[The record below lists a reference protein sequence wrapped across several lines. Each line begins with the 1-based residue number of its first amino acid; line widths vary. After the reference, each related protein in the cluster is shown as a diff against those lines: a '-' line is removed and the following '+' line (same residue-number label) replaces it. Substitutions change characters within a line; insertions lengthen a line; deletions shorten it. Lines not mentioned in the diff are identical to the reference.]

1 VLGQGLIGI
10 AFVFLGQAGT
20 SVKGAYDVLV
30 SIGVITYLVPYLF
43 LFAALIRL
51 RREPA
56 GEEVIL
62 VPGGKPAAIFIACV
76 GFCTAALAILL
87 SLIPSPDEPRKVLVT
102 VKVLGAAFVLIGL
115 GVLLYWA
122 GKARRQAVQEL
133 GAKTGG
139 HFSGSKRSKT

>member
-1 VLGQGLIGI
+1 
-10 AFVFLGQAGT
+10 
-20 SVKGAYDVLV
+20 
-30 SIGVITYLVPYLF
+30 
-43 LFAALIRL
+43 
-51 RREPA
+51 
-56 GEEVIL
+56 
-62 VPGGKPAAIFIACV
+62 
-76 GFCTAALAILL
+76 LAILL